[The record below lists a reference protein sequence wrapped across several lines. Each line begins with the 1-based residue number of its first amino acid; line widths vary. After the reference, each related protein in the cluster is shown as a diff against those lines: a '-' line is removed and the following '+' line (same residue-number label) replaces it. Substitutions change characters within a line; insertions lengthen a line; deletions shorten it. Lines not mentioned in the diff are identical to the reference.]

1 MHLFL
6 KKKPGGRGLQN
17 FYQTRSLGLG
27 LKEKSFLKEKSKGI
41 LENEGSLNKRF
52 VEHIRNE

>member
-27 LKEKSFLKEKSKGI
+27 LKEKKRVFLKKRAR
-41 LENEGSLNKRF
+41 GSWRMKAP
-52 VEHIRNE
+52 